1 MNIHDALRALNLTG
15 RVSLD
20 EVKAAYRSQIRKYHP
35 DINPAG
41 LEMSQVINAAYNALK
56 ETGFDSFEGLGALGY
71 DSLLNDAINAAM
83 QMADI
88 EIEVCGIWV
97 WLSGD
102 TKPHKEELKAAGFR
116 WAAKK
121 KRWYFRPNEYRSFNR
136 GKFSMDQIREKY
148 GSNSFKSEERKK
160 IANG

>member
-20 EVKAAYRSQIRKYHP
+20 EVKTAYRSQIRKYHP
-35 DINPAG
+35 DANPAG
-41 LEMSQVINAAYNALK
+41 LEMSQVINAAYNTLK
-56 ETGFDSFEGLGALGY
+56 ETGFDSFEGLGSLGY
-71 DSLLNDAINAAM
+71 DALLNDAINAAM
-83 QMADI
+83 QMAEI

-148 GSNSFKSEERKK
+148 GSNSFRSDERKK